1 MRSLAAQLSPVKC
14 GHQGPAKQKEEHVK
28 KVRLSIAARL
38 WVTALLNFV
47 ICMPATAQ
55 APPAADSFPKELD
68 DYLKATLK
76 DWEFPGLA
84 IAVVKDGKVVVAR
97 GYGVRELGK
106 PELVNEDTIFDVA
119 SLTKSFT
126 AAATA
131 SLVDEKKMSWDDP
144 VRRHIP
150 SLEFPDPYLTANV
163 TIRDLLSHRTG
174 LRATNTAWYLSGVD
188 RSKLLGLVKN
198 METATGFRTRMV
210 YSNVGYTIAGE
221 AAAKAAGTPWE
232 QLITD
237 RLVVPLG
244 MKRTTAV
251 FAVPPTENF
260 ASGHALIN
268 WVQRV
273 TPREGMRRD
282 VTAPAGAIQSS
293 ASDLAKWMLFQL
305 GDGTYQAKRIL
316 SAEALKEM
324 HSPQTLIPTNEA
336 FRKSR
341 QMKYDFG
348 AYCLGWQVLDYRGHR
363 MLWHTGSGDG
373 QTAFMG
379 LLKDSNIGVL
389 VLINSWKAGGAGINV
404 AIASR
409 IMDYYLGLPTRDYS
423 AEFRESWTQS
433 LQQQKEALSKFEA
446 SRIKETKPTLPISQ
460 YAGVY
465 RDKLGLEVRVWLDGE
480 TLRLQ
485 YGGGEVAILTH
496 WHHDT
501 FRARWENPLLAE
513 QRSAL
518 VQFNMSPQATI
529 VELTLNPGD
538 QITARR

>member
-1 MRSLAAQLSPVKC
+1 MKTVRINI
-14 GHQGPAKQKEEHVK
+14 
-28 KVRLSIAARL
+28 VRLLATTI
-38 WVTALLNFV
+38 LNFV
-47 ICMPATAQ
+47 IGMPAVAQAPATADG
-55 APPAADSFPKELD
+55 PPKELD
-68 DYLKATLK
+68 DYLKATVK

-84 IAVVKDGKVVVAR
+84 VAVVKGGKVIVVR
-97 GYGVRELGK
+97 GYGVRELGN
-106 PELVNEDTIFDVA
+106 PELVNGETVFDVA

-126 AAATA
+126 AAGIA

-150 SLEFPDPYLTANV
+150 ALDFPDPYLTAHV

-174 LRATNTAWYLSGVD
+174 VRSTNTAWYLSGVD
-188 RSKLLGLVKN
+188 RSKLLDLVKN
-198 METATGFRTRMV
+198 MEMGAAFRTRMV

-221 AAAKAAGTPWE
+221 AAARAARTTWD

-237 RLVVPLG
+237 RLIVPLG

-251 FAVPPTENF
+251 FTSPPAENF

-268 WVQRV
+268 GVQRV
-273 TPREGMRRD
+273 TPREGKQRD

-293 ASDLAKWMLFQL
+293 AADLAIWMLFHL
-305 GDGTYQAKRIL
+305 GDGTYQGKRIL
-316 SAEALKEM
+316 NAPTLKEM

-341 QMKYDFG
+341 QMKYDFA
-348 AYCLGWQVLDYRGHR
+348 AYCLGWQVIDYRGNR

-379 LLKDSNIGVL
+379 LLPDSNIGVV
-389 VLINSWKAGGAGINV
+389 VLINSWKAGGAAING

-409 IMDYYLGLPTRDYS
+409 IMDYYLDLPTRDYS
-423 AEFRESWTQS
+423 AEFRQSWTKS
-433 LQQQKEALSKFEA
+433 IQQQTDAIRTFEA
-446 SRIKETKPTLPISQ
+446 SRIKETRPTLPISQ

-465 RDKLGLEVRVWLDGE
+465 RDKLGLEVKVWLEGDA
-480 TLRLQ
+480 LRLQ
-485 YGGGEVAILTH
+485 YGGGEVAVMTH

-513 QRSAL
+513 QRSTL
-518 VQFNMSPQATI
+518 VQFSLSPQATV
-529 VELTLNPGD
+529 VELSLNPGD

>member
-1 MRSLAAQLSPVKC
+1 VDLAIKILLNKRKKYVKTT
-14 GHQGPAKQKEEHVK
+14 
-28 KVRLSIAARL
+28 RLSIGVRL
-38 WVTALLNFV
+38 CAWALLNFV
-47 ICMPATAQ
+47 ICIHATAQ
-55 APPAADSFPKELD
+55 APSASDSFPKELD

-84 IAVVKDGKVVVAR
+84 VAVVKDGKVIVAR
-97 GYGVRELGK
+97 GFGVRELGK
-106 PELVNEDTIFDVA
+106 PEPVNADTIFDVA

-126 AAATA
+126 AAVTA

-144 VRRHIP
+144 VRRYIP

-174 LRATNTAWYLSGVD
+174 VRATNTAWYFSGVD

-198 METATGFRTRMV
+198 MDMAAGFRTRLV

-221 AAAKAAGTPWE
+221 AAARAAGTTWE
-232 QLITD
+232 QLVTD
-237 RLVVPLG
+237 RLIVPLG

-251 FAVPPTENF
+251 FAAPPMANM

-268 WVQRV
+268 GVQRV
-273 TPREGMRRD
+273 TPREGMQRD

-293 ASDLAKWMLFQL
+293 AADLATWMLFQL
-305 GDGTYQAKRIL
+305 GDGTYQGKRIL
-316 SAEALKEM
+316 SADVLKEM
-324 HSPQTLIPTNEA
+324 HSPQTLIPTTEA

-348 AYCLGWQVLDYRGHR
+348 AYCLGWQVLDYRAHR

-379 LLKDSNIGVL
+379 LLPDSKIGVV
-389 VLINSWKAGGAGINV
+389 VLINSWKAGGSAINA

-409 IMDYYLGLPTRDYS
+409 IMDHYIGLPTRDYS
-423 AEFRESWTQS
+423 AEFRDSWTRS
-433 LQQQKEALSKFEA
+433 IEQQNEAIRKFEA
-446 SRIKETKPTLPISQ
+446 SRIKETKPTLPLSQ
-460 YAGVY
+460 YVGVY
-465 RDKLGLEVRVWLDGE
+465 RDKLGLEVKVWLEED

-485 YGGGEVAILTH
+485 YGGGEVAILSH

-501 FRARWENPLLAE
+501 FRARWENPLHAE

-518 VQFNMSPQATI
+518 VQFSMSPQATI

>member
-1 MRSLAAQLSPVKC
+1 MALFI
-14 GHQGPAKQKEEHVK
+14 G
-28 KVRLSIAARL
+28 VRFCA
-38 WVTALLNFV
+38 TALLGFV
-47 ICMPATAQ
+47 ICMPTSAQSPTASE
-55 APPAADSFPKELD
+55 SFPKELD
-68 DYLKATLK
+68 NFLNATLK

-84 IAVVKDGKVVVAR
+84 VAVVKDGKVIVVR

-106 PELVNEDTIFDVA
+106 PDPVNGDTIFDVA

-126 AAATA
+126 AAVTA

-174 LRATNTAWYLSGVD
+174 VRATNTAWYLSGVD
-188 RSKLLGLVKN
+188 RSKLLALIKN
-198 METATGFRTRMV
+198 MEMGAPFRTRMV
-210 YSNVGYTIAGE
+210 YSNVGYTVAGE
-221 AAAKAAGTPWE
+221 AAAKAAGTTWE
-232 QLITD
+232 QLVTERFI
-237 RLVVPLG
+237 VPLG

-251 FAVPPTENF
+251 FSVPPTENF

-268 WVQRV
+268 GVQRV
-273 TPREGMRRD
+273 TPREGKQRD
-282 VTAPAGAIQSS
+282 VTGPSGAIQSS
-293 ASDLAKWMLFQL
+293 AADLAKWMLLHL
-305 GDGTYQAKRIL
+305 GDGTYEGKRIL
-316 SAEALKEM
+316 SADALKEM
-324 HSPQTLIPTNEA
+324 HSPQTLIQANEA

-363 MLWHTGSGDG
+363 MLWHTGTGDG

-379 LLKDSNIGVL
+379 LLTESNIGVL
-389 VLINSWKAGGAGINV
+389 VLINSWKAGGSGINV

-409 IMDYYLGLPTRDYS
+409 IMDHYLGLPTRDYS
-423 AEFRESWTQS
+423 AEFRESWTRT
-433 LQQQKEALSKFEA
+433 LQQGNEAMRKFEA
-446 SRIKETKPTLPISQ
+446 SRIKDTKPTLPISQ
-460 YAGVY
+460 YEGVY
-465 RDKLGLEVRVWLDGE
+465 RDKLGLEVKVWLEGD

-485 YGGGEVAILTH
+485 YGSGQVAVLTH

-518 VQFNMSPQATI
+518 VQFGMSPQATV